1 MVRTLSQ
8 ALIDGEVMARKMIWV
23 EKQLYSFQTIKLLP
37 SGTGASFLSSSLD
50 SIIRVVRAFLR
61 RVDNQL
67 ERSKLRVEKRR
78 MRNDIMNKKASVQS
92 KSVIHSPC
100 FPFWAPASA
109 IELLLAVVS
118 VELVAVSFT
127 AYSPAR
133 SLAIAARILGQYVYG
148 HICAK
153 TPPSEIISLPTS
165 ATGIRIV
172 EKRRKLLIVIPVAGD
187 LLLMQVGSLLRQHLF
202 ILFQQPGL

>member
-1 MVRTLSQ
+1 M
-8 ALIDGEVMARKMIWV
+8 
-23 EKQLYSFQTIKLLP
+23 LP
-37 SGTGASFLSSSLD
+37 SGTGVSFLSSSLD
-50 SIIRVVRAFLR
+50 SIIRVVRAFLS

-67 ERSKLRVEKRR
+67 DRKSKLKVDK
-78 MRNDIMNKKASVQS
+78 MRIRIDIVNKVPYVVSKALLCP
-92 KSVIHSPC
+92 PC
-100 FPFWAPASA
+100 STTVPFPSWVPAS
-109 IELLLAVVS
+109 S
-118 VELVAVSFT
+118 VELLFVVVPVELAAVSLS

-133 SLAIAARILGQYVYG
+133 LLAKVVYG

-153 TPPSEIISLPTS
+153 TPPSDIISLPTS

-187 LLLMQVGSLLRQHLF
+187 LFLIQVGRQHPMHLRSLLRKHLF